1 VGIAIFFWVYKD
13 QNITEIEA
21 ALKEADYKW
30 LILSVLLGLL
40 SHFSRAVR
48 WKILINSLGYKPRTI
63 NTFFA
68 VLIMYLSNL
77 ALPRSGEIIRCGIVN
92 KYEKVPFT
100 KLLGTVF
107 IERAVDMV
115 MLFILLAIVLLTQFD
130 KILLLLDNNPEMKEN
145 LYNIT
150 SSWGFVATSFAVFVV
165 IILVIYLL
173 RDKIRHTKIYIKIT
187 DLLKQFAE
195 GLLSVINMERKFA
208 FILHTF
214 LIWGLYFL
222 MIYICFWSFDFT
234 TELGLMVGLTVFV
247 MSSLGMVAPSPGGIG
262 TWHFMAIQT
271 LLIYGVTSVSDAG
284 AFAFAVHGSTTFMLI
299 ISGTLA
305 FIFLPIVNKNK
316 PEPDVLKK

>member
-1 VGIAIFFWVYKD
+1 MGIAIFFWVYKD

-48 WKILINSLGYKPRTI
+48 WKILINSLGYKPRTV

-115 MLFILLAIVLLTQFD
+115 MLFILLAVVLLTQFD
-130 KILLLLDNNPEMKEN
+130 KILLLLDNNPEMKDN
-145 LYNIT
+145 LYNLT
-150 SSWGFVATSFAVFVV
+150 SSWGFVATSLAVFVV
-165 IILVIYLL
+165 IILAIYLL
-173 RDKIRHTKIYIKIT
+173 RDKIRHTKVYIKIT

-208 FILHTF
+208 FIMHTL
-214 LIWGLYFL
+214 LIWGLYFI
-222 MIYICFWSFDFT
+222 MIYICFWSFEFT
-234 TELGLMVGLTVFV
+234 SELGLMVGLTVFV

-271 LLIYGVTSVSDAG
+271 LLIYGVTNVSDAG

-299 ISGTLA
+299 IAGTLA
-305 FIFLPIVNKNK
+305 FIFLPIVNKDK
-316 PEPDVLKK
+316 SEVLEK